1 MNIIFNDTTLIEHT
15 LEDKIY
21 EAAEACL
28 NEEGLNGDNIEIS
41 ISFVDNNEIRN
52 LNAAYRNKDTVTDVL
67 SFPQYE
73 NIDMIDI
80 EQSYICLGD
89 VVLSIEKASEQAKEF
104 GHSLQREQ
112 LYLIVHSIF
121 HLLGYDHMTDEEKK
135 VMREKEENVMKR
147 IQLER
152 PE

>member
-1 MNIIFNDTTLIEHT
+1 M
-15 LEDKIY
+15 EDKIY